1 MEKILLMI
9 PALLLLGGIASAQEA
24 EQPHEQIDN
33 MRFDKWYKKG
43 GQWFVA
49 SHASERVWGT
59 ANKGLSLL
67 GMNGTM
73 PEDEIVAVKGEG
85 KRACKLVSQNVL
97 WAFAAGALY
106 TGSWV
111 KLIGT
116 KGAEITWGIPFHSR
130 PKALKGYY
138 YYKPVPINYARKQHM
153 DRKGK
158 LDNGFI
164 LVALTDW
171 DAPMHINT
179 VTETFF
185 DANDPHVIGIA
196 QMTLTRDTGGY
207 VRFTL
212 PIEYRDDRTPTHVV
226 IAATPSN
233 GGDFFTGGDGSTL
246 YLDEF
251 KFVY

>member
-1 MEKILLMI
+1 MV
-9 PALLLLGGIASAQEA
+9 IAKQMDIRSN
-24 EQPHEQIDN
+24 IKKY
-33 MRFDKWYKKG
+33 FDIAFDGEVVVVPRKAG

-49 SHASERVWGT
+49 SSASERVWGT

-67 GMNGTM
+67 GMNGTV

-85 KRACKLVSQNVL
+85 KRAAKLMSQNVL

-138 YYKPVPINYARKQHM
+138 YYKPVSINYTRKPYQG
-153 DRKGK
+153 RKGK
-158 LDNGFI
+158 TDNGFI

-185 DANDPHVIGIA
+185 DDNDPHVNVYAI
-196 QMTLTRDTGGY
+196 R
-207 VRFTL
+207 RK
-212 PIEYRDDRTPTHVV
+212 
-226 IAATPSN
+226 N
-233 GGDFFTGGDGSTL
+233 STNRRR
-246 YLDEF
+246 
-251 KFVY
+251 